1 MKELLIR
8 NKTFFKYLLSYLLL
22 LILPLAVMSYLI
34 FKNIVVEMERQ
45 IVTSNMQMLTQVRNT
60 LDKKLANLDRIAVEL
75 SLNPQL
81 TPYQVSQSSYSQYQ
95 AYLELKK
102 YANSDGFIYQLF
114 LSMSKDPVIFSS
126 AGNYSRDE
134 FLNQAFTF
142 SRSVQNQLAEA
153 LQSPAGR
160 WVTPAPNVMIN
171 GTMNGTNAA
180 KNFIL
185 IAYPL
190 PPDKNYV
197 YGTALF
203 FVAES
208 EIKAMI
214 FDILADYGGTT
225 VILNQQGELIASS
238 REIDGDDLASIR
250 NLSVMQ
256 PDHAGNTAN
265 LVYDNKAY
273 IANIVHSGFNDW
285 SYLTLVPKDKYLQ
298 EVLSIKR
305 SVYEGIAIVM
315 VAGILAAISFLLLNY
330 VPIRKLRNILESN
343 EASPSYGYKD
353 DVSFIR
359 HAILNVAQSNQELV
373 DRIGQHKQY
382 VRSHL
387 LLMLLRGHIADEH
400 EWRFLLKESDL
411 HFTLPYFL
419 VVIIAADPSKKALM
433 EVPDP
438 EIKWNRPGKL
448 DIYRVEGLDDRKVV
462 YILNIVS
469 DTSHKSF
476 IESGIA
482 EIKSYMEA
490 QSGLKLSAGV
500 GNVYDSWHDISKSM
514 VEASSALD
522 YRLLR
527 GGGRMIHYADIAES
541 TPSNWQP
548 YEKLQMMS
556 VSIESGNVQQMEAIL
571 TEITETLS
579 RQNIPLFM
587 ARYYCFEIINTLM
600 KVVRDLNIRWEH
612 LPGGIPDLTKL
623 AQFETV
629 EQLKA
634 NVYEIGINI
643 CQYTSRTIGNADRD
657 LLEEIKAHIDSKF
670 RDQNFNFSDMA
681 EAIGMSNSYLSRY
694 FRDKTGLTM
703 MDYLTELRMKEVCE
717 QLAHSDKL
725 IKDVIHDAG
734 YFDIA
739 SFNKKFKKLFG
750 TSPSNYR
757 KLRRIIRH
765 ES

>member
-45 IVTSNMQMLTQVRNT
+45 IVTANMQMLAQVRNT
-60 LDKKLANLDRIAVEL
+60 LDKKLASLDKIAVEI

-95 AYLELKK
+95 TYLELKK

-114 LSMSKDPVIFSS
+114 LCMNKDPVIYSS
-126 AGNYSRDE
+126 TGNYSMDG
-134 FLNQAFTF
+134 FLTQSFTF
-142 SRSVQNQLAEA
+142 ARPVQDQLAQT
-153 LQSPAGR
+153 LQSPGSR

-171 GTMNGTNAA
+171 GLHAS

-185 IAYPL
+185 FAYPL

-238 REIDGDDLASIR
+238 REIDEDDLASIR

-256 PDHAGNTAN
+256 PEHTGNTAN
-265 LVYDNKAY
+265 LIYDNKAY

-285 SYLTLVPKDKYLQ
+285 SYLTLVPKEKYLQ

-305 SVYEGIAIVM
+305 SVYEGIAIVV
-315 VAGILAAISFLLLNY
+315 VAGILAAFSFLLLNY
-330 VPIRKLRNILESN
+330 VPIRKLRNILEGN
-343 EASPSYGYKD
+343 QASPSYGYKD

-359 HAILNVAQSNQELV
+359 HAIQNVAQSNQELV

-387 LLMLLRGHIADEH
+387 LLMLLRGHIVDEN

-419 VVIIAADPSKKALM
+419 VVIIAADTSKKALM
-433 EVPDP
+433 DVPDS
-438 EIKWNRPGKL
+438 EMKWTRPGKM
-448 DIYRVEGLDDRKVV
+448 DIYRVEGFDDRKVV

-469 DTSHKSF
+469 DTGHIPF

-482 EIKSYMEA
+482 EIKAYMEA

-500 GNVYDSWHDISKSM
+500 GNVYDSWNDISKSM

-527 GGGRMIHYADIAES
+527 GGGQIIHYAKIADS

-548 YEKLQMMS
+548 YEKLHMMS
-556 VSIESGNVQQMEAIL
+556 ISIESGNVQQMEYML
-571 TEITETLS
+571 TEVTEQLS
-579 RQNIPLFM
+579 QQNIPLYM

-612 LPGGIPDLTKL
+612 LPGGMPDLTKL

-629 EQLKA
+629 EQLKT

-643 CQYTSRTIGNADRD
+643 CHYTSKRIGSADRD
-657 LLEEIKAHIDSKF
+657 LVEEIKEHIASNF

-681 EAIGMSNSYLSRY
+681 EAIGMSSPYLSRS

-703 MDYLTELRMKEVCE
+703 MDYLTELRMKEVCD
-717 QLAHSDKL
+717 QLANSDKL

-739 SFNKKFKKLFG
+739 SFNKKFKKLYG

-757 KLRRIIRH
+757 TLRRTIRN